1 MSSNHPAASAN
12 DDDDDSIIDVTGIFL
27 KLAAAIKQLKPPPAP
42 TAPPP
47 VPAYVH
53 RPSYGAYSLL
63 GDWYEQKL
71 GLQSKEVT
79 WLNKF
84 DAPTHAFMQI
94 EVAREATVRLFVAV
108 VNELEIWH
116 KRTGI
121 TLAKRVKELHEA
133 PQPHAYNYYDRG
145 GYVSRYNAG
154 HKVGAAVFL
163 TIFQRCENAVRERYG
178 YKLFDADVYY
188 SERNDP
194 ARLFNQYFGD
204 IVQSHLP
211 GLARTLPPPDAA
223 LEQTLNKADPTR
235 WQAPFELLLAR
246 LPANPAA
253 FVAGVETLG
262 EANALNAAQATIY
275 QEAARQLGALD
286 REATVRF
293 YLHYLYYLYYG
304 ARRYPFRPKPFL
316 KRTQKALFTLPE
328 HLARFEALSEEL
340 LRKRDLLAVLAAV
353 PNIWFQE
360 RRKIE
365 LDYGAVQAAR
375 ARHAG
380 TVALLNEYLQDAP
393 EPASTTKPAP
403 TPPNPAQAPAPKAAP
418 AARKLPKA
426 SQAVAGAAA
435 HAAPAAVTFA
445 PALALTAP
453 QQALLHLFA
462 AQNLTLPQTTVEA
475 FAKAH
480 GALRN
485 QLIDGLN
492 DRCYDVLDDVLIEES
507 GDDYIIYEAYY
518 QRLIAPS
525 C

>member
-1 MSSNHPAASAN
+1 MSYNARYRHAPLFG
-12 DDDDDSIIDVTGIFL
+12 DLYRGR
-27 KLAAAIKQLKPPPAP
+27 LALEP
-42 TAPPP
+42 
-47 VPAYVH
+47 
-53 RPSYGAYSLL
+53 R
-63 GDWYEQKL
+63 
-71 GLQSKEVT
+71 EVT

-84 DAPTHAFMQI
+84 DPPSHAFI
-94 EVAREATVRLFVAV
+94 KVETAREATVRLFVAV
-108 VNELEIWH
+108 VNDLEH
-116 KRTGI
+116 RCKKTGT
-121 TLAKRVKELHEA
+121 TLAKQVRELETRTEDYANNHR
-133 PQPHAYNYYDRG
+133 PYR
-145 GYVSRYNAG
+145 YVNRYMAG
-154 HKVGAAVFL
+154 HKVGAAISL
-163 TIFQRCENAVRERYG
+163 TIFQHCENAVRERYG

-188 SERNDP
+188 SEINDP
-194 ARLFNQYFGD
+194 ERLFNQYIGD
-204 IVQSHLP
+204 AVRVQLP
-211 GLARTLPPPDAA
+211 DLARTLPPPDAA

-262 EANALNAAQATIY
+262 EANALNAAQANIY
-275 QEAARQLGALD
+275 QEASRQLGALD

-293 YLHYLYYLYYG
+293 YLHYLYYG

-426 SQAVAGAAA
+426 SQAAAGAAA
-435 HAAPAAVTFA
+435 HAAPAAVIFA

-462 AQNLTLPQTTVEA
+462 DHALTVPQTTVEA

-507 GDDYIIYEAYY
+507 GDDYTIYEAYY

>member
-1 MSSNHPAASAN
+1 MSSNHPAASAS
-12 DDDDDSIIDVTGIFL
+12 DDDDSIIDVTGIFL
-27 KLAAAIKQLKPPPAP
+27 KLAAAIKQLKPTPAP

-53 RPSYGAYSLL
+53 RPSYNSYSLL

-71 GLQSKEVT
+71 DLQRKDVT

-116 KRTGI
+116 KRTG
-121 TLAKRVKELHEA
+121 TVLAKRVKELHEA
-133 PQPHAYNYYDRG
+133 PQPHSYNYYDRR

-204 IVQSHLP
+204 VVQSHLP
-211 GLARTLPPPDAA
+211 GLASAVPPPDAA
-223 LEQTLNKADPTR
+223 LEQALNKADPTR
-235 WQAPFELLLAR
+235 WRLRFAQLLTL

-253 FVAGVETLG
+253 FVAGVEALS
-262 EANALNAAQATIY
+262 EANALNATQETIY

-286 REATVRF
+286 RAATVRF
-293 YLHYLYYLYYG
+293 YLHYLYYG

-340 LRKRDLLAVLAAV
+340 LRKRDLLAALAAV
-353 PNIWFQE
+353 PDIWFQE

-365 LDYGAVQAAR
+365 LDHGAVQAAR
-375 ARHAG
+375 TRHAG

-393 EPASTTKPAP
+393 EPASTAKPAP
-403 TPPNPAQAPAPKAAP
+403 TPPNPAQAPATKAAP
-418 AARKLPKA
+418 AARKVPKA
-426 SQAVAGAAA
+426 SQAAAGAAA
-435 HAAPAAVTFA
+435 PAAPAAATFA

-462 AQNLTLPQTTVEA
+462 AQNLTLPQTAVES

-492 DRCYDVLDDVLIEES
+492 ERCYDVLDDVLIEES
-507 GDDYIIYEAYY
+507 GDDYTIYEAYY